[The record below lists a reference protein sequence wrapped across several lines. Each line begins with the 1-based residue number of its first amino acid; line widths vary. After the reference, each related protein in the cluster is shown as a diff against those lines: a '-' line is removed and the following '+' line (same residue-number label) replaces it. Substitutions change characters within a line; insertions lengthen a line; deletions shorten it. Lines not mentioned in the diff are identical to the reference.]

1 MPKPILRL
9 LLIIVLCLPTGA
21 LAKNVSVEAL
31 QMLNQIRADNGR
43 PPLAISPKLARAA
56 DAHARDMAAKNRFS
70 HQGSDG
76 STLGKRAKRQGYR
89 FCHVAENIAMGQRDL
104 RAAMVAWMNSPGHRK
119 NILSR
124 EPTQFGLAKSAGNRW
139 VMVLGRDG
147 C

>member
-1 MPKPILRL
+1 MPKLIAGL
-9 LLIIVLCLPTGA
+9 LLIVALGFPA
-21 LAKNVSVEAL
+21 LASAKDVSGEAL
-31 QMLNQIRADNGR
+31 KMLNQIRAENGR
-43 PPLAISPKLARAA
+43 KQLAVSPKLARAA
-56 DAHARDMAAKNRFS
+56 NAHALDMASKNRFS

-76 STLGKRAKRQGYR
+76 STLGVRVKRQRYG

-104 RAAMVAWMNSPGHRK
+104 RSAMAAWMKSPGHRK

-139 VMVLGRDG
+139 VMVLGREG